1 MGESALRCGAAE
13 PSPTRVSGPYQWLS
27 NARTNSR
34 TSTSTSTKG
43 PNDAGA
49 DAGRCTGRGSHPRTL
64 SRVSSS
70 RLQRVAVLV
79 LAGAKP
85 LDVGIPAQVF
95 ATRASMPYEVRVC
108 GAAPGL
114 VAGGDG
120 LSYHVA
126 HGLDALDWADVVF
139 IPGYRLPDRDDPPQ
153 AVVGALLAA
162 HARGARLAAISTGA
176 FALAA
181 TGLLDGR
188 RATTHWHYTR
198 ALAAK
203 HPQVKVDENVLF
215 VDEGSVLT
223 SAGAASG
230 IDLCLH
236 ILRRDL
242 GVAASNHAARRLV
255 AAPYRSGGQ
264 AQYVPRSVPEPL
276 GERFAATR
284 EWALHRLG
292 EPLTL
297 ETLARHAAVSE
308 RTFSRR
314 FVEDTGYTPMQWV
327 MRARIDMA
335 RELLERSERGIEQ
348 IANDVGLGT
357 GANLRAHFQQIL
369 GTTPS
374 EYRSTFTRGE

>member
-1 MGESALRCGAAE
+1 M
-13 PSPTRVSGPYQWLS
+13 
-27 NARTNSR
+27 
-34 TSTSTSTKG
+34 STS
-43 PNDAGA
+43 
-49 DAGRCTGRGSHPRTL
+49 RLR
-64 SRVSSS
+64 RVT
-70 RLQRVAVLV
+70 VLV
-79 LAGAKP
+79 LDGAKP

-95 ATRASMPYEVRVC
+95 TNRASMPYEVRVC
-108 GAAPGL
+108 GARAGL
-114 VAGGDG
+114 VTGGDG

-126 HGLDALDWADVVF
+126 DGLEAVEWADLVF
-139 IPGYRLPDRDDPPQ
+139 VPGYRQPDREDPPE
-153 AVVGALLAA
+153 AVLAA
-162 HARGARLAAISTGA
+162 LVAAHRRGARLAAISTGA

-203 HPQVKVDENVLF
+203 YPLVRVDENVLF
-215 VDEGSVLT
+215 VDEGTVLT

-236 ILRRDL
+236 VLRGDL

-264 AQYVPRSVPEPL
+264 AQYVPRSLREPV

-284 EWALHRLG
+284 EWALHRLD
-292 EPLTL
+292 EPLSVPL
-297 ETLARHAAVSE
+297 LARHAAVSP

-327 MRARIDMA
+327 MRARLDLA
-335 RELLERSERGIEQ
+335 RELLERSEQSVEQ
-348 IANDVGLGT
+348 IATVVGLGT
-357 GANLRAHFQQIL
+357 GANLRQHFQQIL
-369 GTTPS
+369 GTSPA
-374 EYRSTFTRGE
+374 EYRRTFTRGE

>member
-1 MGESALRCGAAE
+1 MDEDALG
-13 PSPTRVSGPYQWLS
+13 
-27 NARTNSR
+27 
-34 TSTSTSTKG
+34 
-43 PNDAGA
+43 
-49 DAGRCTGRGSHPRTL
+49 
-64 SRVSSS
+64 
-70 RLQRVAVLV
+70 RVAVLV

-95 ATRASMPYEVRVC
+95 STRPSMPYEVRVC

-114 VAGGDG
+114 VTGGDG

-126 HGLDALDWADVVF
+126 DGLDALEWAEIVF
-139 IPGYRLPDRDDPPQ
+139 VPGYRHPDRDDPAPE
-153 AVVGALLAA
+153 VVDALIAA
-162 HARGARLAAISTGA
+162 HERGARLAAISTGA

-181 TGLLDGR
+181 TGLLDGK
-188 RATTHWHYTR
+188 RATTHWHYTQ
-198 ALAAK
+198 ALAK
-203 HPQVKVDENVLF
+203 KYPRVRVDENVLF

-242 GVAASNHAARRLV
+242 GVAASNHTARRLV

-276 GERFAATR
+276 GERFAAVR
-284 EWALHRLG
+284 EWALVRLA

-297 ETLARHAAVSE
+297 EVLARQASVSP

-314 FVEDTGYTPMQWV
+314 FVDDTGYTPMQWV
-327 MRARIDMA
+327 MRARIDVA
-335 RELLERSERGIEQ
+335 RELLERSEHSVEQ
-348 IANDVGLGT
+348 IATDVGLGT
-357 GANLRAHFQQIL
+357 SANLRLHFQRIL

-374 EYRSTFTRGE
+374 DYRRTFAHGE

>member
-1 MGESALRCGAAE
+1 MCGSAYPVAV
-13 PSPTRVSGPYQWLS
+13 P
-27 NARTNSR
+27 
-34 TSTSTSTKG
+34 
-43 PNDAGA
+43 
-49 DAGRCTGRGSHPRTL
+49 
-64 SRVSSS
+64 SS
-70 RLQRVAVLV
+70 RLHRVAVLV
-79 LAGAKP
+79 LEGAKP

-95 ATRASMPYEVRVC
+95 TTRASMPYEVRVC

-114 VAGGDG
+114 VTGGDG

-126 HGLDALDWADVVF
+126 DGLGALAWADIVF
-139 IPGYRLPDRDDPPQ
+139 VPGYRSPDREDPPQ
-153 AVVGALLAA
+153 AVADALRAA
-162 HARGARLAAISTGA
+162 HDRGARLAAISTGA

-181 TGLLDGR
+181 TGLLDGK

-203 HPQVKVDENVLF
+203 HPLVQVDENVLF
-215 VDEGSVLT
+215 VDEGSMLT

-236 ILRRDL
+236 ILRGEL
-242 GVAASNHAARRLV
+242 GMAASNHAARRLV

-264 AQYVPRSVPEPL
+264 AQYVPRSVPEVL

-284 EWALHRLG
+284 EWALHRLD
-292 EPLTL
+292 EPLSL
-297 ETLARHAAVSE
+297 DVLAGHAAVSA

-335 RELLERSERGIEQ
+335 RELLERSQRSVEQ

-357 GANLRAHFQQIL
+357 GANLRTHFQRIL

-374 EYRSTFTRGE
+374 EYRRTFAAQGE

>member
-1 MGESALRCGAAE
+1 MPA
-13 PSPTRVSGPYQWLS
+13 SPL
-27 NARTNSR
+27 
-34 TSTSTSTKG
+34 
-43 PNDAGA
+43 
-49 DAGRCTGRGSHPRTL
+49 H
-64 SRVSSS
+64 
-70 RLQRVAVLV
+70 RVAVLV
-79 LAGAKP
+79 LEGAKP

-95 ATRASMPYEVRVC
+95 TTRASMPYEVRVC

-120 LSYHVA
+120 LAYHVG
-126 HGLDALDWADVVF
+126 HGLSALGWADIVF
-139 IPGYRLPDRDDPPQ
+139 VPGYRHPDREDPPP
-153 AVVGALLAA
+153 AVVAALVGA
-162 HARGARLAAISTGA
+162 HERGARLAAISTGA

-198 ALAAK
+198 ALAAR
-203 HPQVKVDENVLF
+203 HPLVQVDENVLF
-215 VDEGSVLT
+215 VDEGTVLT

-236 ILRRDL
+236 ILRGDL

-276 GERFAATR
+276 GERFADTR
-284 EWALHRLG
+284 EWALYRLG

-297 ETLARHAAVSE
+297 DLLARQAGVSA

-314 FVEDTGYTPMQWV
+314 FVEETGYTPMQWV
-327 MRARIDMA
+327 MRARLDLA
-335 RELLERSERGIEQ
+335 RELLERSERGVEQ
-348 IANDVGLGT
+348 IAADVGLGT
-357 GANLRAHFQQIL
+357 GANLRLHFQRIL

-374 EYRSTFTRGE
+374 EYRRTFTRGAYGE

>member
-1 MGESALRCGAAE
+1 M
-13 PSPTRVSGPYQWLS
+13 PSP
-27 NARTNSR
+27 
-34 TSTSTSTKG
+34 
-43 PNDAGA
+43 
-49 DAGRCTGRGSHPRTL
+49 
-64 SRVSSS
+64 

-79 LAGAKP
+79 LDGAKP

-95 ATRASMPYEVRVC
+95 TTRASMPYEVRVC

-126 HGLDALDWADVVF
+126 HGLDALAWADIVF
-139 IPGYRLPDRDDPPQ
+139 IPGYRLPDREDPPRS
-153 AVVGALLAA
+153 VVDALLAA
-162 HARGARLAAISTGA
+162 HARGTRLAAISTGA

-181 TGLLDGR
+181 TGLLDGK

-203 HPQVKVDENVLF
+203 HPLVRVDENVLF

-236 ILRRDL
+236 ILRKDL
-242 GVAASNHAARRLV
+242 GVAVSNHAARRLV

-297 ETLARHAAVSE
+297 TVLARHAAVSP
-308 RTFSRR
+308 RTLSRR

-327 MRARIDMA
+327 MRARVDLA
-335 RELLERSERGIEQ
+335 RELLERSERSIEQ
-348 IANDVGLGT
+348 IAAEVGLGT
-357 GANLRAHFQQIL
+357 GTNLRTHFQQIL

-374 EYRSTFTRGE
+374 EYRRTFTQGE

>member
-1 MGESALRCGAAE
+1 MPA
-13 PSPTRVSGPYQWLS
+13 
-27 NARTNSR
+27 
-34 TSTSTSTKG
+34 
-43 PNDAGA
+43 
-49 DAGRCTGRGSHPRTL
+49 PRL
-64 SRVSSS
+64 HH
-70 RLQRVAVLV
+70 VAVLV
-79 LAGAKP
+79 LDGAKP

-95 ATRASMPYEVRVC
+95 TTRASMPYEVRVC
-108 GAAPGL
+108 GAAPGP

-120 LSYHVA
+120 LSYYVT
-126 HGLDALDWADVVF
+126 HGLDTLGWADIVF
-139 IPGYRLPDRDDPPQ
+139 VPGYRHPDRESPPQ
-153 AVVGALLAA
+153 AVIDALVAA
-162 HARGARLAAISTGA
+162 HDRGARLAAISTGA

-203 HPQVKVDENVLF
+203 YPLVRVDENVLF
-215 VDEGSVLT
+215 VDEGGVLT

-236 ILRRDL
+236 VLRGDL

-297 ETLARHAAVSE
+297 DVLARHAAVSP

-314 FVEDTGYTPMQWV
+314 FTEDTGYTPMQWV

-335 RELLERSERGIEQ
+335 RELLERSERGVEQ
-348 IANDVGLGT
+348 IAADAGLGT
-357 GANLRAHFQQIL
+357 GANLRLHFQRIL

-374 EYRSTFTRGE
+374 EYRRTFAQGE

>member
-1 MGESALRCGAAE
+1 M
-13 PSPTRVSGPYQWLS
+13 
-27 NARTNSR
+27 
-34 TSTSTSTKG
+34 
-43 PNDAGA
+43 
-49 DAGRCTGRGSHPRTL
+49 SHR
-64 SRVSSS
+64 
-70 RLQRVAVLV
+70 RLHRVAVLV
-79 LAGAKP
+79 LEGAKP

-95 ATRASMPYEVRVC
+95 TTRASMPYEVRVC

-114 VAGGDG
+114 VTGGDG
-120 LSYHVA
+120 LSYHVDD
-126 HGLDALDWADVVF
+126 GLEALEWAETVF
-139 IPGYRLPDRDDPPQ
+139 IPGYRFPDRDDPPQ
-153 AVVGALLAA
+153 AAVAALIAA
-162 HARGARLAAISTGA
+162 HGRGTRLAAISTGA

-181 TGLLDGR
+181 TGLLDGK

-203 HPQVKVDENVLF
+203 HPLVKVDENVLF
-215 VDEGSVLT
+215 VDEGDVLT

-276 GERFAATR
+276 GERFASTR
-284 EWALHRLG
+284 EWALQRLD
-292 EPLTL
+292 EPLSL
-297 ETLARHAAVSE
+297 EALARHAAVSP

-314 FVEDTGYTPMQWV
+314 FHEDTGYTPMQWV
-327 MRARIDMA
+327 MRARIDVA
-335 RELLERSERGIEQ
+335 RELLERSQRSVEQ
-348 IANDVGLGT
+348 IAADVGLGT
-357 GANLRAHFQQIL
+357 GANMRLHFQRIL

-374 EYRSTFTRGE
+374 EYRRTFTQGE

>member
-1 MGESALRCGAAE
+1 V
-13 PSPTRVSGPYQWLS
+13 PT
-27 NARTNSR
+27 
-34 TSTSTSTKG
+34 
-43 PNDAGA
+43 D
-49 DAGRCTGRGSHPRTL
+49 
-64 SRVSSS
+64 
-70 RLQRVAVLV
+70 RLTRVAVLV
-79 LAGAKP
+79 LPGAKP

-95 ATRASMPYEVRVC
+95 STRASMPYEVRIC

-114 VAGGDG
+114 VSGGDG
-120 LSYHVA
+120 LAYSVTY
-126 HGLDALDWADVVF
+126 GLEALAWSDLVF
-139 IPGYRLPDRDDPPQ
+139 LPGTRSPDREDPPEE
-153 AVVGALLAA
+153 VLSALIAA
-162 HARGARLAAISTGA
+162 HDRGARLAAISTGA

-181 TGLLDGR
+181 TGLLDGK

-203 HPQVKVDENVLF
+203 HPLVRVDENVLF
-215 VDEGSVLT
+215 VDEGDVLT

-236 ILRRDL
+236 VLRGDQ
-242 GVAASNHAARRLV
+242 GVAVSNHAARRLV

-297 ETLARHAAVSE
+297 EALARHAAVSP

-314 FVEDTGYTPMQWV
+314 FVEDTGYVPMEWIT
-327 MRARIDMA
+327 RARIDVA
-335 RELLERSERGIEQ
+335 RELLERSGLGIEQ
-348 IANDVGLGT
+348 IAADVGLGT
-357 GANLRAHFQQIL
+357 AANLRLHFQRVL
-369 GTTPS
+369 GTSPS
-374 EYRSTFTRGE
+374 AYRRTFRAGG

>member
-1 MGESALRCGAAE
+1 M
-13 PSPTRVSGPYQWLS
+13 PPTRLY
-27 NARTNSR
+27 
-34 TSTSTSTKG
+34 
-43 PNDAGA
+43 
-49 DAGRCTGRGSHPRTL
+49 
-64 SRVSSS
+64 
-70 RLQRVAVLV
+70 RVAVLV
-79 LAGAKP
+79 LEGAKP

-95 ATRASMPYEVRVC
+95 TTRASMPYEVRVC
-108 GAAPGL
+108 GATPGL

-120 LSYHVA
+120 LSYNVD
-126 HGLDALDWADVVF
+126 HGLDALAWADIVF
-139 IPGYRLPDRDDPPQ
+139 VPGYRFPDREDPPP
-153 AVVGALLAA
+153 AVVEALIAA

-188 RATTHWHYTR
+188 RATTHWHYAR
-198 ALAAK
+198 ALAEK
-203 HPQVKVDENVLF
+203 RPLVRVDENVLF

-236 ILRRDL
+236 ILRGDL
-242 GVAASNHAARRLV
+242 GVGAANHAARRLV

-264 AQYVPRSVPEPL
+264 AQYVPRSVPDPH

-284 EWALHRLG
+284 EWVLHHLD

-297 ETLARHAAVSE
+297 DVLARHAAVSP

-314 FVEDTGYTPMQWV
+314 FVEETGYTPMQWLL
-327 MRARIDMA
+327 RARVDRA
-335 RELLERSERGIEQ
+335 RELLERSELGVEQ
-348 IANDVGLGT
+348 IAAETGLGT
-357 GANLRAHFQQIL
+357 GANLRMHFQRIL

-374 EYRSTFTRGE
+374 DYRRTFTRGD

>member
-1 MGESALRCGAAE
+1 M
-13 PSPTRVSGPYQWLS
+13 SP
-27 NARTNSR
+27 
-34 TSTSTSTKG
+34 
-43 PNDAGA
+43 
-49 DAGRCTGRGSHPRTL
+49 
-64 SRVSSS
+64 S
-70 RLQRVAVLV
+70 RLRRVAVLV
-79 LAGAKP
+79 LEGAKP

-95 ATRASMPYEVRVC
+95 TTRASMPYEMRVC

-114 VAGGDG
+114 VTGGDG
-120 LSYHVA
+120 LAYHVA
-126 HGLDALDWADVVF
+126 DGLGALAWADVIFV
-139 IPGYRLPDRDDPPQ
+139 PGYRLPDREEPPQ
-153 AVVGALLAA
+153 TVVGALIAA
-162 HARGARLAAISTGA
+162 HDRGARLAAISTGA

-181 TGLLDGR
+181 TGLLDGK

-198 ALAAK
+198 ALAEK
-203 HPQVKVDENVLF
+203 HPLVRVDENVLF

-236 ILRRDL
+236 MLRGDL
-242 GVAASNHAARRLV
+242 GVAAANHAARRLV

-284 EWALHRLG
+284 EWALHRLDT
-292 EPLTL
+292 PLSL
-297 ETLARHAAVSE
+297 GTLAEHAAVSA

-327 MRARIDMA
+327 MRARIDLA
-335 RELLERSERGIEQ
+335 RELLERSERSIEQ
-348 IANDVGLGT
+348 IAGDVGLGT
-357 GANLRAHFQQIL
+357 GANLRTHFQRIL

-374 EYRSTFTRGE
+374 EYRRTFAKGE

>member
-1 MGESALRCGAAE
+1 MTAVPLR
-13 PSPTRVSGPYQWLS
+13 
-27 NARTNSR
+27 
-34 TSTSTSTKG
+34 
-43 PNDAGA
+43 
-49 DAGRCTGRGSHPRTL
+49 
-64 SRVSSS
+64 
-70 RLQRVAVLV
+70 RVAVLV
-79 LAGAKP
+79 LEGAKP

-95 ATRASMPYEVRVC
+95 TTRPSMPYEVRVC
-108 GAAPGL
+108 GPSPGL

-126 HGLDALDWADVVF
+126 HGLEALGWADVVF
-139 IPGYRLPDRDDPPQ
+139 VPGYRLPDRERPAP
-153 AVVGALLAA
+153 AVLDALLAA

-188 RATTHWHYTR
+188 RATTHWHYTH
-198 ALAAK
+198 ALAAQ
-203 HPQVKVDENVLF
+203 HPKIRVDENVLF

-223 SAGAASG
+223 SAGAASD

-236 ILRRDL
+236 LLRAEL

-264 AQYVPRSVPEPL
+264 AQYVPRSLPEPL

-284 EWALHRLG
+284 EWALHRIG
-292 EPLTL
+292 EPLGL
-297 ETLARHAAVSE
+297 EDLARHAAVSS

-327 MRARIDMA
+327 VRARVDLA
-335 RELLERSERGIEQ
+335 RELLERTERSVEQ
-348 IANDVGLGT
+348 IAAEVGIGT
-357 GANLRAHFQQIL
+357 GANLRLHFQRVL

-374 EYRSTFTRGE
+374 EYRRTFTRGR